1 MWLALEPFKTHRKA
15 MNNPSSQEE
24 ETSQQSSQEGWYL
37 IFVCWLIVS
46 VATLGSLFLD
56 KALGIEPCSLC
67 WYQRIFMY
75 PLVVIL
81 LMGLL
86 PLDRNVTRYAL
97 PLAILG
103 WMTASYH
110 LLMYV
115 GIIPESLQ
123 PCGSGPSCLQQDL
136 GLFGFVN
143 IPMLSFISFSAVIGL
158 LIAFTRR
165 IKQ

>member
-1 MWLALEPFKTHRKA
+1 MNIPNNQIEVTNQLKT
-15 MNNPSSQEE
+15 QD
-24 ETSQQSSQEGWYL
+24 GWYL
-37 IFVCWLIVS
+37 AFGCWLIAS

-56 KALGIEPCSLC
+56 KALGIQPCSLC

-86 PLDRNVTRYAL
+86 PLDRHVTRYAL

-103 WMTASYH
+103 WITALYH

-123 PCGSGPSCLQQDL
+123 PCGSGPSCVQDDL
-136 GLFGFVN
+136 GLFGFLN
-143 IPMLSFISFSAVIGL
+143 IPMLSLLSFSTVIGL
-158 LIAFTRR
+158 LLVFMKRT
-165 IKQ
+165 KQ